1 MRDSFRASG
10 DVHGLVL
17 PGEVAKPLVRA
28 LVQRPGGCRY
38 RALLAAVPVAVRIC
52 DRLWRAP
59 VAASAQCPV
68 SAVDATDNRCR
79 ATPEL
84 PGRRSHTSR
93 LHACRKGLQTVDA
106 PQVRSAPCVPQTRPL
121 AHSLEALSRRAARTQ
136 RGWQTVAHAAS
147 MPSGTSTTWS
157 LRADRRFAVARGHR
171 RANRPPQRAAS
182 IHPRRVGGGD
192 GPHPGAASRCCL
204 RPGRKG

>member
-1 MRDSFRASG
+1 MRDSFRASR

-17 PGEVAKPLVRA
+17 PGGPAKPLVRTF
-28 LVQRPGGCRY
+28 VRRPGGCRY
-38 RALLAAVPVAVRIC
+38 RALVVAVPVAVRIC

-84 PGRRSHTSR
+84 PGCRSHTSR
-93 LHACRKGLQTVDA
+93 LHACRKGLQTTDA
-106 PQVRSAPCVPQTRPL
+106 PQARRAPCVPQTRPST
-121 AHSLEALSRRAARTQ
+121 HSLEALSRRVARTQ

-147 MPSGTSTTWS
+147 MPSGTSTKSS
-157 LRADRRFAVARGHR
+157 LRADRRFAGARGHR

-182 IHPRRVGGGD
+182 IHPRRVGGDD
-192 GPHPGAASRCCL
+192 GPHLGAASRCCL
-204 RPGRKG
+204 RPGRMG